1 VIRATLVAC
10 ALTTALA
17 GCSSKPSDK
26 EILADARQQIY
37 KSCMAKAVSSK
48 AIPGPKFEAFCG
60 CSADRSIT
68 ALGIEGVR
76 RLRTASAPSAADNE
90 KMKSIGPACLES
102 IGKD

>member
-1 VIRATLVAC
+1 VIRHTLVAC
-10 ALTTALA
+10 ALAAGLA

-26 EILADARQQIY
+26 EVLADARQQIY
-37 KSCMAKAVSSK
+37 KSCMAKGASSK
-48 AIPGPKFEAFCG
+48 AIPGEKLEAFCG

-90 KMKSIGPACLES
+90 KMKSIGPACLEQV
-102 IGKD
+102 GGR